1 MQIRLLK
8 ISEFDKLIE
17 AISRLWNP
25 NHVYCRNPELL
36 KYLVYNTPYRKNF
49 CDNNEDTTYFVILD
63 EDKIVGL
70 HGFIPLEGNILGRS
84 VSASTATILKI
95 DKQNYKFIGIDLLQE
110 SFKSDPCM
118 HFGIGINSRVEKL
131 YKALGWYTFDD
142 FPRWI
147 WTENFD
153 QLKKV
158 FQIPE
163 FSNLNSLKNKLNN
176 NTFINAEFTDFLEEN
191 KWNDFYNKEFA
202 PKTIGVMRD
211 YKFLKWR
218 YIDYPFFDY
227 KLLVIKDSLGQYK
240 GLAIYRIEDIL
251 DGQYQ
256 LGRILEFIYTDID
269 YGIKLAAKLQTIA
282 NDILFWDFYCLS
294 SITALALERCGF
306 IRLDSDESK
315 KYIPTRFQ
323 PIDYEIM
330 NIKGTIRLNN
340 NAKKSINLVIDQQ
353 WYVTKGDADQD
364 RPN

>member
-1 MQIRLLK
+1 MEIRLLK
-8 ISEFDKLIE
+8 ISEFDKLID
-17 AISRLWNP
+17 AIRQLWNP

-36 KYLVYNTPYRKNF
+36 KYLVYNTPYRENF
-49 CDNNEDTTYFVILD
+49 CGSNENTSFFIIVDAN
-63 EDKIVGL
+63 KIVGL
-70 HGFIPLEGNILGRS
+70 HGFIPLEGNILGKS
-84 VSASTATILKI
+84 VPASTATILKI
-95 DKQNYKFIGIDLLQE
+95 DKQNYKFIGIDLLHE
-110 SFKSDPCM
+110 TFKSNPYI
-118 HFGIGINSRVEKL
+118 HLGVGINSRVKRL

-147 WTENFD
+147 WTENYNNLQKLFN
-153 QLKKV
+153 
-158 FQIPE
+158 IPE
-163 FSNLNSLKNKLNN
+163 YSNLNILNN
-176 NTFINAEFTDFLEEN
+176 KFEKKVSTDVELVDDLEED
-191 KWNDFYNKEFA
+191 KWNDFYNKVFA
-202 PKTIGVMRD
+202 PQTVGVKRD

-227 KLLVIKDSLGQYK
+227 KLLVIKDRLGQYK
-240 GLAIYRIEDIL
+240 GLAVYRIENIL
-251 DGQYQ
+251 DGQYR
-256 LGRILEFIYTDID
+256 LGRILEFIYDDID

-306 IRLDSDESK
+306 IRLDSNESK

-330 NIKGTIRLNN
+330 NIQGTIRLNDA
-340 NAKKSINLVIDQQ
+340 AKKLVNLVTDQQ

>member
-8 ISEFDKLIE
+8 ISEFDKLID
-17 AISRLWNP
+17 AIRKSWNS

-36 KYLVYNTPYRKNF
+36 KYMVYNTPYRKNF
-49 CDNNEDTTYFVILD
+49 CGNDEETTYFVII
-63 EDKIVGL
+63 DKNKIIGYS
-70 HGFIPLEGNILGRS
+70 GFIPLEGNLFGKT
-84 VSASTATILKI
+84 VAASTGTILKV
-95 DKQNYKFIGIDLLQE
+95 DSNYKFSGLDLLQAE
-110 SFKSDPCM
+110 FNSDPCI
-118 HFGIGINSRVEKL
+118 HIGIGINSRVKRL

-142 FPRWI
+142 LPRWI
-147 WTENFD
+147 WTGNFNR
-153 QLKKV
+153 LKKV
-158 FQIPE
+158 FDIPE
-163 FSNLNSLKNKLNN
+163 HSNLNILNN
-176 NTFINAEFTDFLEEN
+176 KVERTAFIDDEFVDNLEES
-191 KWNDFYNKEFA
+191 KWNNFYNKVFA
-202 PKTIGVMRD
+202 PKTIGVKRD

-240 GLAIYRIEDIL
+240 GLAVYRIENIL

-256 LGRILEFIYTDID
+256 LGRILEFIYDDID
-269 YGIKLAAKLQTIA
+269 YGLKLAAKLQTVA
-282 NDILFWDFYCLS
+282 KNILFWDFYCLS

-306 IRLDSDESK
+306 VRLDSDESK

-323 PIDYEIM
+323 PIDYEVM

-340 NAKKSINLVIDQQ
+340 NAKKSINLVTDQQ